1 MSLWAAVTLPH
12 RCRSP
17 LAMTVLTY
25 KKMCWDKSQSEESSG
40 SDKHT
45 CTEQPLMTLHEAEG
59 CIWGQRVPHLKSGLT
74 STFLSGVEV
83 QTDTHT
89 HTHTHSVSLTC
100 TSSFHL
106 SLTSGDE
113 YCGIRKVFQ
122 LQDTSFQFLMGYSPE
137 TSHTRSFLWHPLPHV
152 S

>member
-1 MSLWAAVTLPH
+1 MPLWAAVTLPH
-12 RCRSP
+12 RCCSP
-17 LAMTVLTY
+17 LAMMVLTY
-25 KKMCWDKSQSEESSG
+25 KKMCWDKLQSEESSG

-59 CIWGQRVPHLKSGLT
+59 CIWAQRVPHLKSGLT

-83 QTDTHT
+83 QTHTHT
-89 HTHTHSVSLTC
+89 HTHTQSLPLTC

-113 YCGIRKVFQ
+113 YRGIRKVFQ

>member
-1 MSLWAAVTLPH
+1 MPLWAAVTLPH

-59 CIWGQRVPHLKSGLT
+59 CIWGQRVPYLKSGLT
-74 STFLSGVEV
+74 STFLSGVEFE
-83 QTDTHT
+83 THT
-89 HTHTHSVSLTC
+89 HTHTHTQSLPLTC

-113 YCGIRKVFQ
+113 YRGIRKVFQ
-122 LQDTSFQFLMGYSPE
+122 LQDTSFQVLMGYSPE